1 MRLTAERF
9 WGTPGDAPVG
19 ASSGVEQAEQVPTV
33 SGNSAPAVQGTPASP
48 GGTLPATPATP
59 PATDGTQPPA
69 SSGTTPTGT
78 IPLPGDNPLKVCP
91 IYGPFSFSAD
101 FGAPRYSGGFHL
113 HQGND
118 IFAPLGTPVVAPFDG
133 IAVDARN
140 GLGGYAVKVLGAQ
153 GYVYNAHLAAYGLLG
168 PVTAGTVIGFVGNS
182 GNAEATPPH
191 NHFEWHP
198 ANGEAIDP
206 FTLLAGVCEAA

>member
-9 WGTPGDAPVG
+9 WGSPEGAPVG
-19 ASSGVEQAEQVPTV
+19 ASSEVSGQPLPTV
-33 SGNSAPAVQGTPASP
+33 SGNSAPAVQGAPVSPAP
-48 GGTLPATPATP
+48 TLPATP
-59 PATDGTQPPA
+59 PATDGAQPPA
-69 SSGTTPTGT
+69 SAGTTPTGT
-78 IPLPGDNPLKVCP
+78 VPLPGDNPLEVCP

-118 IFAPLGTPVVAPFDG
+118 IFAPLGTPIVAPFDG

-140 GLGGYAVKVLGAQ
+140 GLGGYAVKVHGAE

-198 ANGEAIDP
+198 GNGSAIDP
-206 FTLLAGVCEAA
+206 FHLLAGVCSAE